1 MKIVIVEDDIKL
13 REELKILLD
22 NKTYQGII
30 IKNFNNLEEDILN
43 VNPDLI
49 LLDINIPNISGEI
62 LLKKLRAKTETP
74 IIMVTSKN
82 TEVAEVLCMSYGAD
96 DFITKPYNPTILLLH
111 IEAIFKRVNKI
122 SKILNYEDLEIDIYK
137 SQIKRNNKVI
147 ELSKNEIRI
156 LSLLINNRGKI
167 VSREEII
174 NYLWDSLEFID
185 ENTLTVNINRLRKK
199 LEDIGLKDVIKT
211 RRSEGYIIL

>member
-74 IIMVTSKN
+74 IIMVTSNN